1 VRGVRRQRDTASDLT
16 ANRHPLSAIR
26 FFMRICFIASEVA
39 PLAKTGGLADV
50 AGVLPKHLQ
59 NLGHDIRVF
68 MPLYSSIG
76 SAASS
81 PSPVAVAQDVPLSLG
96 PHFYRFSILEGRLPD
111 TSVPL
116 YFVHCPAVY
125 DRPSIYTQGV
135 DEHLRFLVLQRA
147 ALEAC
152 QRLAFAPD
160 IVHCNDWHTGLV
172 PLMLKTLYAWDGL
185 FASTRSVMS
194 IHNIGYQGVFAP
206 STVYDIGGEVRG
218 MLAPATVAGGAIN
231 WLREGVR
238 HADAVTTVSPTYAQE
253 ICTPLGGHG
262 LDGDLRAR
270 YGGVTGILNG
280 VDYSEWNPATDRYL
294 KHHYTPE
301 NLAEK
306 AATKRSLLDWLNLP
320 VADTTPLIGVV
331 SRLTVQKGFDLLF
344 DTLPEILA
352 TRDFAF
358 VALGSGEWR
367 YEEFFTNLQ
376 RRFPDRVVFHRGYH
390 DELAHLIEAASD
402 MFLMPSMYEPCGLNQ
417 MYSLKYGTIPI
428 VRRTGGLAD
437 SVQMWD
443 PTTRQGTGVVFND
456 FDSGG
461 IRWAI
466 HTALDLY
473 KDREAWLQMMRN
485 GMAQDFS
492 WERQT
497 REYVRL
503 YEMLA
508 RTP

>member
-1 VRGVRRQRDTASDLT
+1 
-16 ANRHPLSAIR
+16 
-26 FFMRICFIASEVA
+26 MRIAFIASEVA

-50 AGVLPKHLQ
+50 AGALPRHLQ

-76 SAASS
+76 NRASS
-81 PSPVAVAQDVPLSLG
+81 TQAVAAAQGVPLNLG
-96 PHFYRFSILEGRLPD
+96 PHFYQFSILESRLPD
-111 TSVPL
+111 TNVPL

-125 DRPSIYTQGV
+125 DRPTIYTHDV

-147 ALEAC
+147 ALETC

-160 IVHCNDWHTGLV
+160 VVHCNDWHTGLV

-185 FASTRSVMS
+185 FARSRSVMS
-194 IHNIGYQGVFAP
+194 IHNIGYQGAFGS

-218 MLAPATVAGGAIN
+218 MLAPSTAAGGEIN

-238 HADAVTTVSPTYAQE
+238 HAHRVTTVSPTYAQE

-270 YGGVTGILNG
+270 HDGVVGILNG

-294 KHHYTPE
+294 KHRYTAGD
-301 NLAEK
+301 LSGK
-306 AATKRSLLDWLNLP
+306 AATKRWLLEWLNLH
-320 VADTTPLIGVV
+320 VGDTTPLLGIV

-352 TRDFAF
+352 TRDLAL
-358 VALGSGEWR
+358 VVLGSGEWR
-367 YEEFFTNLQ
+367 YEDFFTHLQ
-376 RRFPDRVVFHRGYH
+376 HRFPERVVFHRGYH
-390 DELAHLIEAASD
+390 DELSHLIEAASD

-417 MYSLKYGTIPI
+417 MYSLKYGTVPI

-443 PTTRQGTGVVFND
+443 SSSRQGTGIVFND
-456 FDSGG
+456 FDAGG
-461 IRWAI
+461 VWWAI

-473 KDREAWLQMMRN
+473 KDRDAWQQMVRN

-492 WERQT
+492 WERQA
-497 REYVRL
+497 REYEAMYQALPRV
-503 YEMLA
+503 
-508 RTP
+508 